1 MFGQKKH
8 NAWFFDSSIHLEA
21 VSRLMYLVEVNEPF
35 GVVCG
40 ADGSG
45 RTRIL
50 TRVRQ
55 ETERIG
61 RPVVALN
68 VAGLDE
74 TAALT
79 GLVTSVSSSAR
90 RNMKRNELVS
100 LLRDEIAG
108 RSHCGVHSVVLID
121 DFHRADG
128 DLESFLRILTAL
140 NAGAS
145 SSGSQGKLTVIVAS
159 DRPLTSGLSVEALLQ
174 IRLTPLD
181 SVESSEFVRSLARR
195 HGIADSILQ
204 DSTIAAIH
212 HLSRGNT
219 ARMTRV
225 CELLGV
231 LHEASPETMINTET
245 VSAVIQELSPRAVA

>member
-8 NAWFFDSSIHLEA
+8 NTWFFDSSIHLEA
-21 VSRLMYLVEVNEPF
+21 ISRLMYLIEVNEPF

-45 RTRIL
+45 KSRIL

-55 ETERIG
+55 ETERTG
-61 RPVVALN
+61 RQVVALN
-68 VAGLDE
+68 IAGLDE

-79 GLVTSVSSSAR
+79 ELVTSVSPSAR
-90 RNMKRNELVS
+90 RNMARHELVS

-108 RSHCGVHSVVLID
+108 RFHCGVHSVVLID

-128 DLESFLRILTAL
+128 DLKSFLRILTAL
-140 NAGAS
+140 NASAS

-159 DRPLTSGLSVEALLQ
+159 DRPLTNGLSVEALLQ

-225 CELLGV
+225 CELLAV
-231 LHEASPETMINTET
+231 LHETSPETLINTET
-245 VSAVIQELSPRAVA
+245 VSAVIHELSPRAVA

>member
-8 NAWFFDSSIHLEA
+8 NTWFFDSSIHLEA
-21 VSRLMYLVEVNEPF
+21 ISRLMYLIEVNEPF

-45 RTRIL
+45 KSRIL

-55 ETERIG
+55 ETERTG
-61 RPVVALN
+61 RQVVALN
-68 VAGLDE
+68 IAGLDE

-79 GLVTSVSSSAR
+79 ELVTSVSPSAR
-90 RNMKRNELVS
+90 RNMARHELVS

-108 RSHCGVHSVVLID
+108 RFHCGVHSVVLID

-128 DLESFLRILTAL
+128 DLKSFLRILTAL
-140 NAGAS
+140 NASAS

-159 DRPLTSGLSVEALLQ
+159 DRPLTNGLSVEALLQ

-225 CELLGV
+225 CELLAV
-231 LHEASPETMINTET
+231 LHETSPETLINTET
-245 VSAVIQELSPRAVA
+245 VSAVIHELSSRAVA

>member
-21 VSRLMYLVEVNEPF
+21 ISRLMYLIEVNEPF

-55 ETERIG
+55 ESERIG
-61 RPVVALN
+61 RQVVALN

-74 TAALT
+74 SAALT
-79 GLVTSVSSSAR
+79 GLVTSVSSAAR
-90 RNMKRNELVS
+90 RSMARNELVS

-140 NAGAS
+140 NAGVAG
-145 SSGSQGKLTVIVAS
+145 SGSPGKLTVIVAS
-159 DRPLTSGLSVEALLQ
+159 DRPLTNGLSVEALLQ
-174 IRLTPLD
+174 IRLSPLD

-195 HGIADSILQ
+195 NGIADGILQ
-204 DSTIAAIH
+204 ESTIAAIH

-225 CELLGV
+225 CELLAV
-231 LHEASPETMINTET
+231 LHEASPETLISTET

>member
-8 NAWFFDSSIHLEA
+8 TPWFFDSSIHLEA
-21 VSRLMYLVEVNEPF
+21 VSRLMYLVEVSEPF

-55 ETERIG
+55 EIERTG
-61 RPVVALN
+61 KQVVSLN
-68 VAGLDE
+68 LAGLDE

-79 GLVTSVSSSAR
+79 QLVTSVSASAR
-90 RNMKRNELVS
+90 RNMARHELVA

-121 DFHRADG
+121 
-128 DLESFLRILTAL
+128 ESFLRILTAL
-140 NAGAS
+140 NSGAPNAG
-145 SSGSQGKLTVIVAS
+145 GQGKLTVIVAS
-159 DRPLTSGLSVEALLQ
+159 DRPLTNGLSVESLLQ

-181 SVESSEFVRSLARR
+181 SAESFEFVRSLARR
-195 HGIADSILQ
+195 HGIADSSLH
-204 DSTIAAIH
+204 DNTIAAIH
-212 HLSRGNT
+212 HMSRGNT
-219 ARMTRV
+219 ARMKRV
-225 CELLGV
+225 CELLAV
-231 LHEASPETMINTET
+231 LHEASPETLINTET
-245 VSAVIQELSPRAVA
+245 VTAVIQELSPRAVA

>member
-8 NAWFFDSSIHLEA
+8 NTWFFDSSIHLEA
-21 VSRLMYLVEVNEPF
+21 ISRLMYLVEVNEPF

-61 RPVVALN
+61 RQVVALN

-79 GLVTSVSSSAR
+79 GLVTAISSSAR

-140 NAGAS
+140 NPGAS
-145 SSGSQGKLTVIVAS
+145 GSGSQGKLTVIVAS

-225 CELLGV
+225 CELLGL
-231 LHEASPETMINTET
+231 LHEASPEILINTET

>member
-8 NAWFFDSSIHLEA
+8 TPWFFDSSIHLEA
-21 VSRLMYLVEVNEPF
+21 VSRLMYLVEVSEPF

-55 ETERIG
+55 EIERTG
-61 RPVVALN
+61 KQVVSLN
-68 VAGLDE
+68 LAGLDE

-79 GLVTSVSSSAR
+79 QLVTSVSASAR
-90 RNMKRNELVS
+90 RNMARHELVA

-121 DFHRADG
+121 DLHRADS
-128 DLESFLRILTAL
+128 DMESFLRILTAL
-140 NAGAS
+140 NSGAPNAG
-145 SSGSQGKLTVIVAS
+145 GQGKLTVIVAS
-159 DRPLTSGLSVEALLQ
+159 DRPLTNGLSVESLLQ

-181 SVESSEFVRSLARR
+181 SAESFEFVRSLARR
-195 HGIADSILQ
+195 HGIADSSLH
-204 DSTIAAIH
+204 DNTIAAIH
-212 HLSRGNT
+212 HMSRGNT
-219 ARMTRV
+219 ARMKRV
-225 CELLGV
+225 CELLAV
-231 LHEASPETMINTET
+231 LHEASPETLINTET
-245 VSAVIQELSPRAVA
+245 VTAVIQELSPRAVA

>member
-21 VSRLMYLVEVNEPF
+21 ISRLMYLIEMNEPF

-50 TRVRQ
+50 NRVRQ

-61 RPVVALN
+61 RLVVSLN

-79 GLVTSVSSSAR
+79 GLATSVSSTAR
-90 RNMKRNELVS
+90 RRMARSELVS

-128 DLESFLRILTAL
+128 DLGSFLRILTAL
-140 NAGAS
+140 NANP
-145 SSGSQGKLTVIVAS
+145 SGSGNQGKLTVIVAS
-159 DRPLTSGLSVEALLQ
+159 DRPLTNGLSVEALLQ

-181 SVESSEFVRSLARR
+181 SVESSEFVRSLARC
-195 HGIADSILQ
+195 HGIVDGVLH

-212 HLSRGNT
+212 QLSRGNT
-219 ARMTRV
+219 ARMTRI
-225 CELLGV
+225 CELLAV
-231 LHEASPETMINTET
+231 LHEASPETLINTET